1 MADPLVCVSLEGT
14 TVKEMLDEAA
24 RAGIAGAD
32 LIEVRFDRL
41 YLSKPQPT
49 VTENEEGEVT
59 KTMPPANEWPVREFD
74 AINIEESITALKD
87 GIALPVIF
95 AARPVREGGHFSG
108 DEAQRISTLEAG
120 IASGATWVD
129 LEISIEEAIRAKLMK
144 AAEASSC
151 KVVASIH
158 DTDSTPSAEEIQ
170 TMFKDNA
177 DKGDLIKF
185 CGTVNDHQ
193 DALQIVEA
201 THAMASESID
211 FAAMALGNGGD
222 WARLHAP
229 VLNQTMVYATMR
241 NEFRLSDKGLVNV
254 RDLKEAWN
262 LLEY

>member
-59 KTMPPANEWPVREFD
+59 KTMPPASEWPVRDFSD
-74 AINIEESITALKD
+74 INIEESITALKE

-108 DEAQRISTLEAG
+108 DEAQRINALETG

-129 LEISIEEAIRAKLMK
+129 LEVSIEDSTRTKLMK
-144 AAEASSC
+144 AAKASSC

-158 DTDSTPSAEEIQ
+158 DTDSTPSAEDIQ
-170 TMFKDNA
+170 GLIKDNA

-193 DALQIVEA
+193 DALQIIEA
-201 THAMASESID
+201 THAMSTEKID

>member
-32 LIEVRFDRL
+32 MIEVRFDRL
-41 YLSKPQPT
+41 YLSRPEPT
-49 VTENEEGEVT
+49 VTENEEGEIT
-59 KTMPPANEWPVREFD
+59 KTMPPASEWPVRDFADIDVET
-74 AINIEESITALKD
+74 SITSLKE
-87 GIALPVIF
+87 GIPLPVIF

-108 DEAQRISTLEAG
+108 DEDQRINVLEQG
-120 IASGATWVD
+120 IASGATWID
-129 LEISIEEAIRAKLMK
+129 LEISIDADTRAKLMK
-144 AAEASSC
+144 AAKAASC
-151 KVVASIH
+151 KIIASIH

-170 TMFKDNA
+170 NLLKTNA
-177 DKGDLIKF
+177 EMGDLVKF

-201 THAMASESID
+201 THAMVNEKVD

-229 VLNQTMVYATMR
+229 VLNQTLVYASMR

-254 RDLKEAWN
+254 RDLREAWN

>member
-41 YLSKPQPT
+41 YLSRPEPT

-59 KTMPPANEWPVREFD
+59 KTMPPANEWPVRDFTDIDGD
-74 AINIEESITALKD
+74 ASITALKE

-95 AARPVREGGHFSG
+95 TARPVREGGYFSG
-108 DEAQRISTLEAG
+108 DEAQRIDVLKQG

-129 LEISIEEAIRAKLMK
+129 LELSIKEKDRTALVEEAKK
-144 AAEASSC
+144 ASC
-151 KVVASIH
+151 KIVASMH

-170 TMFKDNA
+170 NIITSNA
-177 DKGDLIKF
+177 EMGDMVKF
-185 CGTVNDHQ
+185 CDTVNDHQ
-193 DALQIVEA
+193 AALQIVEA
-201 THAMASESID
+201 THALASEKVAY
-211 FAAMALGNGGD
+211 AAMALGNGGD

-229 VLNQTMVYATMR
+229 VLNQAMVYATMR

>member
-41 YLSKPQPT
+41 YLSRPEPT
-49 VTENEEGEVT
+49 VTENDEGEVT
-59 KTMPPANEWPVREFD
+59 KTMPPANEWPVRDFSD
-74 AINIEESITALKD
+74 IDVGASITALKE

-108 DEAQRISTLEAG
+108 DEDQRIDVLEQG

-129 LEISIEEAIRAKLMK
+129 LEISIEDKIRSKLMK
-144 AAEASSC
+144 AAKSGSC

-170 TMFKDNA
+170 NLIKENA
-177 DKGDLIKF
+177 ENGDLIKF

-201 THAMASESID
+201 THAMSTEKID

-222 WARLHAP
+222 WGRLHAP
-229 VLNQTMVYATMR
+229 VLNQSMVYATMR

>member
-32 LIEVRFDRL
+32 MIEVRFDRL
-41 YLSKPQPT
+41 YLSRPEPT
-49 VTENEEGEVT
+49 VTENEEGEIT
-59 KTMPPANEWPVREFD
+59 KTMPPATEWPVRDFSDID
-74 AINIEESITALKD
+74 ADASITALKE

-95 AARPVREGGHFSG
+95 AVRPVREGGHFSG
-108 DEAQRISTLEAG
+108 DEAQRINILEQG

-129 LEISIEEAIRAKLMK
+129 LEISIDEGDRKSLMK
-144 AAEASSC
+144 AAKGASC

-170 TMFKDNA
+170 NLIKTNGEM
-177 DKGDLIKF
+177 GDIVKF

-201 THAMASESID
+201 THAMATEKID

-229 VLNQTMVYATMR
+229 VLNQTLVYATMR

>member
-1 MADPLVCVSLEGT
+1 MADPSVSVSLEGT

-41 YLSKPQPT
+41 YLRKPEPT
-49 VTENEEGEVT
+49 VTENEDGEVT
-59 KTMPPANEWPVREFD
+59 KTMPPASEWPVRD
-74 AINIEESITALKD
+74 YADIDIEASIASLKD

-108 DEAQRISTLEAG
+108 DEDQRIAVLEAG

-129 LEISIEEAIRAKLMK
+129 LEISIDEKIRSKLVK
-144 AAEASSC
+144 AAKDASC
-151 KVVASIH
+151 QIVASIH

-170 TMFKDNA
+170 SLITDNA

-201 THAMASESID
+201 THAMSTESVN